1 MFSKILKLVII
12 TRYTKS
18 YLIAMGL
25 MLIYSILLLSISRSS
40 FDIYYR
46 YIFIALLAFF
56 IIGFGYTGT
65 IPVQKSDM
73 DFLFVSSIKRR
84 DFASVLFIS
93 SYLFQGWIFLFI
105 SFVVGS
111 EIIVSSPDKIVV
123 ILDLFV
129 LSIFITSFVIL
140 MTRFSESIKL
150 LLSIITALFFVFAL
164 VTPYSPASFMFGH
177 VLIGTIMV
185 VLSTIVVGILAS
197 RVLMKADVGMTR
209 VIGSRRSRK
218 SDSTEKNNISFVGR
232 TPERA
237 IIKNN
242 FNFLSFVS
250 KTSGSSLNGRSSKVK
265 YLPIIG
271 IILAVIM
278 AVIIIKEA
286 TSRIFN
292 LFFIEIFFAVYA
304 SSFIPMFMSQG
315 ALSMERGWLSFTAI
329 DPAIYMKN
337 LIIGKVM
344 QALVLLSPSAIIFA
358 GLSVIYKTT
367 LYRISVIELI
377 IIPGILIF
385 MIYLSFFIG
394 IMQIKDP
401 EFMTP
406 NRNLKQ
412 FLYGIAIVV
421 FMVPEAI
428 SLLIPYFLMGFSVA
442 MVTISLYLL
451 TNKKMWRK
459 LIFRLMEND
468 FL

>member
-1 MFSKILKLVII
+1 MFSKILKLVIS

-46 YIFIALLAFF
+46 YIFIALVAFF

-93 SYLFQGWIFLFI
+93 SYLFQGLIFLFLA
-105 SFVVGS
+105 FVLGS

-129 LSIFITSFVIL
+129 LSIFITSFVVL
-140 MTRFSESIKL
+140 MTRFSEAVKL
-150 LLSIITALFFVFAL
+150 LLSILIALCFVSAL
-164 VTPYSPASFMFGH
+164 VTPYSPAAFMFGH
-177 VLIGTIMV
+177 VFSGTIIMV
-185 VLSTIVVGILAS
+185 ISTIVAGILAS
-197 RVLMKADVGMTR
+197 KVLMKADVGMTR

-218 SDSTEKNNISFVGR
+218 SDSTEKNNISFIGL
-232 TPERA
+232 TPENA

-265 YLPIIG
+265 YLAIIG
-271 IILAVIM
+271 IIIAVIM
-278 AVIIIKEA
+278 VVIVIKEA
-286 TSRIFN
+286 TSRFN
-292 LFFIEIFFAVYA
+292 LIFIEIFFAVYA

-344 QALVLLSPSAIIFA
+344 QALVLLLPSAIIFA
-358 GLSVIYKTT
+358 GLSLIYKTT
-367 LYRISVIELI
+367 LYSISVIELV
-377 IIPGILIF
+377 IIPGVLIL

-412 FLYGIAIVV
+412 FLYGIVIVV
-421 FMVPEAI
+421 FMIPEVI
-428 SLLIPYFLMGFSVA
+428 SLLIPYFLIGFSIV
-442 MVTISLYLL
+442 MITISLYLL
-451 TNKKMWRK
+451 TNKKIWRK